1 VSQQE
6 PEVIRA
12 EIDETR
18 ARLSQ
23 DVDTLAETARPS
35 AVVGRRVEAAKEAV
49 GGAKDKIMGRAED
62 VGHRM
67 GEHASGVTGGASSGV
82 SGVSDQMSRAAHGV
96 TETVGRAPTAV
107 RSRTE
112 GSPLAAGLAA
122 FGIGFLLGSLLPAS
136 RAEQQ
141 AAEKLGEVGEP
152 VRRELGDSARSV
164 AQDVKSEVT
173 EAAQTMGESAKEAAS
188 AVTDAA
194 RQKSDN

>member
-1 VSQQE
+1 MSQQE

-18 ARLSQ
+18 ARLSA
-23 DVDTLAETARPS
+23 DVDTLAETAKPS
-35 AVVGRRVEAAKEAV
+35 AVVGRRVEAAKDAV

-62 VGHRM
+62 AGHRV
-67 GEHASGVTGGASSGV
+67 GEHASGVSG
-82 SGVSDQMSRAAHGV
+82 GVSDQMSRAAHGV
-96 TETVGRAPTAV
+96 TETVGRTPTAV

-152 VRRELGDSARSV
+152 VRRELGDTARSV
-164 AQDVKSEVT
+164 AQDVKSEAT
-173 EAAQTMGESAKEAAS
+173 EAAQSMGESAKEAAS

-194 RQKSDN
+194 RSPKG